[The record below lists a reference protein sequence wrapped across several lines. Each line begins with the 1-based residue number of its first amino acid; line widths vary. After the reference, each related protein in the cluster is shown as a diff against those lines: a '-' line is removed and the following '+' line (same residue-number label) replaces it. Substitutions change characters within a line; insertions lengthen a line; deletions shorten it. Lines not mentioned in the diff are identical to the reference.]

1 MYICIYVYTYIC
13 IYVYMYIYI
22 YIYIYIHIYIYSH
35 VYIYIYLYIYTY
47 IYIYIYIYTTS
58 KFIHIGEEE
67 AQRQEDPAEGGGP
80 AAPEDPLGHKEEA
93 GHYLILMMVMDDG
106 DA

>member
-1 MYICIYVYTYIC
+1 MRQ
-13 IYVYMYIYI
+13 
-22 YIYIYIHIYIYSH
+22 
-35 VYIYIYLYIYTY
+35 
-47 IYIYIYIYTTS
+47 TS